1 MKVVRAR
8 FFLNSLL
15 CLGFA
20 LGIGTA
26 ASATTPVVTVTLP
39 TNNSTVPSQVHYV
52 ATASSPQCAKGIAAM
67 RIYSAPSVGAYTV
80 NSNSLDTNI
89 TLSPGTYNTVV
100 QAWDN
105 CGGVG
110 KTPVTIIV
118 KGTSV
123 GGGQPAK
130 FLYSTDYVSGKVYG
144 YVINPTTG
152 ALTPNGQNP
161 PWAHWGPTRVA
172 SDKGGYRLYIVNQGS
187 KDVNGY
193 FINRSNGY
201 LSSVPGSPFSIGE
214 QPIAIAVHPS
224 GKYVFVTAIN
234 NAVYAL
240 AVQSDGSL
248 KLVAGSPFPTQFD
261 PQALV
266 VDPTGKYLYVSDSQ
280 TNRID
285 AYSIGATDGTLTPV
299 PGSPFVE
306 PNSGGCVGAIDMAVD
321 ASGQFLVVPAVCLG
335 TEVYRINAADGSI
348 AQVPGSPF
356 PIPASEGP
364 FVALSVAIDPLERF
378 VYVSAQYCH
387 SGCSVFTETY
397 GFNAQ
402 TGALNFLKDSIGGCS
417 TWVRADPSGNFVY
430 TLGETNGCTGN
441 ANGNLIQ
448 GLWLD
453 PSTGALI
460 SVPGSPFSS
469 PNPDFEYKVGL
480 AITP

>member
-1 MKVVRAR
+1 MRAVRAR
-8 FFLNSLL
+8 FFLNNLL

-118 KGTSV
+118 KVTSV

-172 SDKGGYRLYIVNQGS
+172 SDKGGYRLYVVNQGS

-201 LSSVPGSPFSIGE
+201 LSSIPGSPFSIGTVWN
-214 QPIAIAVHPS
+214 VHWMSPVS
-224 GKYVFVTAIN
+224 GSRDDSTFCPA
-234 NAVYAL
+234 
-240 AVQSDGSL
+240 GSL
-248 KLVAGSPFPTQFD
+248 PFSPCSGLKSATSFTLG
-261 PQALV
+261 ACA
-266 VDPTGKYLYVSDSQ
+266 S
-280 TNRID
+280 R
-285 AYSIGATDGTLTPV
+285 SIVL
-299 PGSPFVE
+299 SP
-306 PNSGGCVGAIDMAVD
+306 
-321 ASGQFLVVPAVCLG
+321 
-335 TEVYRINAADGSI
+335 
-348 AQVPGSPF
+348 
-356 PIPASEGP
+356 
-364 FVALSVAIDPLERF
+364 SVARPEAF
-378 VYVSAQYCH
+378 VINPTCFPARPAKRSA
-387 SGCSVFTETY
+387 FRT
-397 GFNAQ
+397 
-402 TGALNFLKDSIGGCS
+402 SIPVC
-417 TWVRADPSGNFVY
+417 
-430 TLGETNGCTGN
+430 TLSFRGPVTR
-441 ANGNLIQ
+441 
-448 GLWLD
+448 
-453 PSTGALI
+453 
-460 SVPGSPFSS
+460 
-469 PNPDFEYKVGL
+469 
-480 AITP
+480 